1 MLERWIQISE
11 KRLKKTALNT
21 SMFVS
26 RHHVSMRVEKKLGT
40 DEGVMLLVSKKSINK
55 PHSLFKPQGSKLGK
69 KSQLIVRKLRYTWVV
84 RHSLIMCMGDSSYR
98 E

>member
-1 MLERWIQISE
+1 
-11 KRLKKTALNT
+11 
-21 SMFVS
+21 MFVS

-69 KSQLIVRKLRYTWVV
+69 KVAAYSPEITVNMPCTRTLSVLPCVV
-84 RHSLIMCMGDSSYR
+84 KWL
-98 E
+98 